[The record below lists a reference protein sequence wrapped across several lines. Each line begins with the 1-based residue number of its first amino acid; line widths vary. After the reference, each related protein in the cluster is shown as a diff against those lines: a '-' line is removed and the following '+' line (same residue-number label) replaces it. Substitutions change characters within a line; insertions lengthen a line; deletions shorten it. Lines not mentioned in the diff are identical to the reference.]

1 MWHIGYRREEQ
12 KNMPKDPQTMFVGV
26 GVGVC
31 K

>member
-1 MWHIGYRREEQ
+1 MRHIGYRSEEQ

-26 GVGVC
+26 GVC